1 MNQISNSLAMR
12 DVAHHLHSQTNLRAH
27 EESGPLVI
35 VRGEG
40 VHVFD
45 DQGKGYIEGMS
56 GLWCAALGF
65 GDKGLRRAG
74 PPPAP
79 SVRLPY
85 YHTFY
90 GRSNDICIE
99 LAEMLIGLAPVPMSK
114 VFFAASGS
122 EANETMVKLAWY
134 YNNGRGK
141 PEKRKVIARL
151 RGFHGIT
158 IAAASMTGLPAM
170 HRDFNLPLPDFLHTA
185 CPLHYRFARPGE
197 SEEVFATR

>member
-1 MNQISNSLAMR
+1 MGWRRRREHAGHDRGEGRMNQISNSLAMR

-65 GDKGLRRAG
+65 GDKRLARA
-74 PPPAP
+74 AAAQLD
-79 SVRLPY
+79 RLPY

-90 GRSNDICIE
+90 G
-99 LAEMLIGLAPVPMSK
+99 
-114 VFFAASGS
+114 
-122 EANETMVKLAWY
+122 
-134 YNNGRGK
+134 
-141 PEKRKVIARL
+141 
-151 RGFHGIT
+151 
-158 IAAASMTGLPAM
+158 
-170 HRDFNLPLPDFLHTA
+170 
-185 CPLHYRFARPGE
+185 
-197 SEEVFATR
+197 